1 MASINESIK
10 NLLTRESIYQAYLDV
25 EVALAKAQAKQEII
39 PLWAATKIQEKGKL
53 ELLDIENVDAG
64 LEKTGHPL
72 VPLIW
77 ELDRV
82 CGDDA
87 GGYIHLSLIHI

>member
-64 LEKTGHPL
+64 LE
-72 VPLIW
+72 
-77 ELDRV
+77 
-82 CGDDA
+82 
-87 GGYIHLSLIHI
+87 LSLIHI

>member
-1 MASINESIK
+1 MSSINESIK

-53 ELLDIENVDAG
+53 ELLQAGWVMNDEAAAYYEDI
-64 LEKTGHPL
+64 
-72 VPLIW
+72 I
-77 ELDRV
+77 
-82 CGDDA
+82 
-87 GGYIHLSLIHI
+87 S

>member
-1 MASINESIK
+1 MSSINESIK

-39 PLWAATKIQEKGKL
+39 PLWAAIKIQEKGKL
-53 ELLDIENVDAG
+53 ELLDIENVDEG

-82 CGDDA
+82 
-87 GGYIHLSLIHI
+87 